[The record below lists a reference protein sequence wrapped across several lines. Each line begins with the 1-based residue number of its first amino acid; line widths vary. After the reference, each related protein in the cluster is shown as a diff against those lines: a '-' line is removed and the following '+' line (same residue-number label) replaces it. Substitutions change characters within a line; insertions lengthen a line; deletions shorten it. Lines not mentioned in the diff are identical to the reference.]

1 MTYRELLA
9 YIQTLNKNQLDREVL
24 IYNEEEDLFYEDGT
38 SFRVTDR
45 AIPGLI
51 DADFPYLTV

>member
-1 MTYRELLA
+1 MTYKELLA

-24 IYNEEEDLFYEDGT
+24 VYNQEGDFFYDDGT
-38 SFRVTDR
+38 GFRVTDR

-51 DADFPYLTV
+51 DADLPYLTV